1 MKSIIVGLIIMFCG
15 ILRSIAIMDEVQHE
29 LHATTS
35 GHTDLRLLLYPLLI
49 PLGITIITTGAGNLV
64 YQHGQRKRKL
74 YWTMYYKPSG
84 KQVTYFKKKWKH

>member
-1 MKSIIVGLIIMFCG
+1 MKIIIVGLIIMICG
-15 ILRSIAIMDEVQHE
+15 ILLSMAIMDEGQHE

-74 YWTMYYKPSG
+74 YWKMYYKPSS
-84 KQVTYFKKKWKH
+84 KQFTYFRKNWKQ